1 MVITALA
8 ITILFSLP
16 RLAIFRHMKYSL
28 NMDFRFYEFMARSLY
43 SYIIAI
49 AFLALNL
56 CSRKLIWGPIVYDPA
71 NHYHKVIYN
80 IMLLAVFYIVLV
92 PLHLALF
99 EPYLRERLFRF
110 FFNLHLFLEFM
121 LTVLISHIYR
131 LVFYNHQIKLANEA
145 LLKVNAET
153 RYEVLMN
160 QVNPHFLFNSFN
172 TINAL
177 INSNKEEAVNF
188 VNNLSD
194 VYRYVLESS
203 KKNLVTVAEEMDFV
217 HIYVKMLKARYGNK
231 LNVDFEIADHAY
243 DLLIPPLAIQI
254 LIENAAKHNVISA
267 KLPLTISV
275 FMPDEHTLTVA
286 NPIQEKLMRQ
296 PSTGIGLSNLD
307 ERYAHLSDRSIVI
320 CKKHQQFMVTIPL
333 LKNME

>member
-28 NMDFRFYEFMARSLY
+28 NMDFKFYEFMARSLY

-56 CSRKLIWGPIVYDPA
+56 QNSQVKIGPVTYQPA
-71 NHYHKVIYN
+71 NLYQKVIYN
-80 IMLLAVFYIVLV
+80 IMLLAIFYIVLV

-131 LVFYNHQIKLANEA
+131 LVFYNHQIRLANEA

-177 INSNKEEAVNF
+177 INNNKEEAINF

-203 KKNLVTVAEEMDFV
+203 KKNLVTVAEEMEFV
-217 HIYVKMLKARYGNK
+217 NIYVKMLKARYGSK
-231 LNVDFEIADHAY
+231 LTIDFAIDDPVY

-275 FMPDEHTLTVA
+275 FMPDENMLTVS

-296 PSTGIGLSNLD
+296 PSTGIGLSNLN
-307 ERYAHLSDRSIVI
+307 ERYTHLSDKSIVI
-320 CKKHQQFMVTIPL
+320 CKKDQQFMVTIPL
-333 LKNME
+333 LKNIE

>member
-1 MVITALA
+1 MVLTALA

-16 RLAIFRHMKYSL
+16 RLAVFRHMKYSL
-28 NMDFRFYEFMARSLY
+28 NIDFRFYEFAARSLY

-56 CSRKLIWGPIVYDPA
+56 RSRKLIWGPVNYNPA
-71 NHYHKVIYN
+71 NIYQKVIYN
-80 IMLLAVFYIVLV
+80 MVLLAFFYVVLI

-121 LTVLISHIYR
+121 LTLLISHIYK
-131 LVFYNHQIKLANEA
+131 LVFYNQQIKLANEA

-177 INSNKEEAVNF
+177 INSNKEEAIDF

-203 KKNLVTVAEEMDFV
+203 KKNLVTVAEEIGFV

-231 LNVDFEIADHAY
+231 LQIDFAIRDHAY
-243 DLLIPPLAIQI
+243 DLFVPPLAIQV
-254 LIENAAKHNVISA
+254 LIENAAKHNVIST

-275 FMPDEHTLTVA
+275 FMTDETTLTVA
-286 NPIQEKLMRQ
+286 NPIQEKLMPQ

-307 ERYAHLSDRSIVI
+307 ERYSHLSERPIVI
-320 CKKHQQFMVTIPL
+320 CKKDNRFMVTISL
-333 LKNME
+333 LKNIE